1 MTVKEQ
7 NEQLQKISTF
17 IKKQKERIERLKK
30 QCDKNLNNGTFFKS
44 TN

>member
-30 QCDKNLNNGTFFKS
+30 QCDKNLNNGTFSKS